1 MLINFTEF
9 LKKNLE
15 MKYLK
20 KKELQQQQQQFKMI
34 KYLHRV
40 SAY

>member
-9 LKKNLE
+9 LKNLE

-20 KKELQQQQQQFKMI
+20 KRKNYNNNNNL
-34 KYLHRV
+34 R
-40 SAY
+40 

>member
-9 LKKNLE
+9 LKNLE

>member
-9 LKKNLE
+9 LKNLE
-15 MKYLK
+15 KKYLK
-20 KKELQQQQQQFKMI
+20 KKELQQQQQFKMI

>member
-9 LKKNLE
+9 LKNLE

-20 KKELQQQQQQFKMI
+20 KKELQQQQFKMI